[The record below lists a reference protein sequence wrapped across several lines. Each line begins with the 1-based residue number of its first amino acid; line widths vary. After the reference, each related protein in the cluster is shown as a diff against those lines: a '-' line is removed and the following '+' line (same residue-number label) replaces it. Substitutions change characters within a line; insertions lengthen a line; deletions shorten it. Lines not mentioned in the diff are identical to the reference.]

1 MEKRERIQSIDALRG
16 VCLILMVAY
25 HFFYDLVYF
34 FGAPVWI
41 LSNPVF
47 NVLQPFFAGVFIA
60 LSGVS
65 ARFSRSNTK
74 RGIKVLAVS
83 LLVTGVTSLM
93 GSPVIFG
100 ILHLLGFC
108 MVFYGLTGKLWD
120 KLPEKAAP
128 VIYIALIIVL
138 AVFIEILNPVN
149 IDGLWIF
156 GFYRSGFYSSDYF
169 PILPWIFVFLLGTWL
184 GKLVTDRKLPD
195 WIYSV
200 NPPVVPAIGR
210 KSLLI
215 YVLHQPVLYGIT
227 MLIRAVIS

>member
-1 MEKRERIQSIDALRG
+1 MEKQERIQSIDALRG
-16 VCLILMVAY
+16 FCLILMVAY
-25 HFFYDLVYF
+25 HFFYDLVNF
-34 FGAPVWI
+34 LGAPGWI

-47 NVLQPFFAGVFIA
+47 DVLQPFFSGVFIA

-65 ARFSRSNTK
+65 SRFSRSNTK

-83 LLVTGVTSLM
+83 LVVTVVTSLM

-108 MVFYGLTGKLWD
+108 MVFYGLTNRLWD

-128 VIYIALIIVL
+128 FIYIALIVASAAL
-138 AVFIEILNPVN
+138 RGILNPVKTG
-149 IDGLWIF
+149 GLWIF

-169 PILPWIFVFLLGTWL
+169 PILPWVFVFLLGTWL

-195 WIYSV
+195 WVYTV
-200 NPPVVPAIGR
+200 NPPVFPAIGR

-227 MLIRAVIS
+227 MLIKTVID